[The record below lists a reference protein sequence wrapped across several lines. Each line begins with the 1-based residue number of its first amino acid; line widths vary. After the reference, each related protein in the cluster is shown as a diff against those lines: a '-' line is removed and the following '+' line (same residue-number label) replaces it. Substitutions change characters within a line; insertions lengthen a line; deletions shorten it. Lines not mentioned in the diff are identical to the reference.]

1 MKVANLQQ
9 RKNDLDKKKGID
21 LQGVNSIQ
29 KSRKSSQDDFDYDR
43 VKEDEVLIGNQ
54 ERTKSAKKVQRTKSR
69 SKSR

>member
-29 KSRKSSQDDFDYDR
+29 KSRKSSQDDLDYDR
-43 VKEDEVLIGNQ
+43 DKEDEVLIGNQ
-54 ERTKSAKKVQRTKSR
+54 ERTKSAKKVRRTKSR

>member
-43 VKEDEVLIGNQ
+43 DKEDEVLIGNQ
-54 ERTKSAKKVQRTKSR
+54 ERTKSAKKVRRTKSR

>member
-43 VKEDEVLIGNQ
+43 DKEDEILIGNP
-54 ERTKSAKKVQRTKSR
+54 ERTKSAKKVRRTKSR

>member
-29 KSRKSSQDDFDYDR
+29 KSRKSSQDDFDYDKD
-43 VKEDEVLIGNQ
+43 KEDEVLIGNQ
-54 ERTKSAKKVQRTKSR
+54 ERTKSAKKVRRTKSR

>member
-43 VKEDEVLIGNQ
+43 DKEDEVLIGNQ
-54 ERTKSAKKVQRTKSR
+54 ERTKSSKKMQRAKSR

>member
-29 KSRKSSQDDFDYDR
+29 KSRKSSQDDFYNDKD
-43 VKEDEVLIGNQ
+43 
-54 ERTKSAKKVQRTKSR
+54 
-69 SKSR
+69 

>member
-21 LQGVNSIQ
+21 LQGINSIQ
-29 KSRKSSQDDFDYDR
+29 KSRKASQDDFYYD
-43 VKEDEVLIGNQ
+43 KEDEVLIGNQ

>member
-43 VKEDEVLIGNQ
+43 DKDDEVLIGN
-54 ERTKSAKKVQRTKSR
+54 
-69 SKSR
+69 

>member
-29 KSRKSSQDDFDYDR
+29 KSRKSSQDDFYYDKD
-43 VKEDEVLIGNQ
+43 KEDEVLIGNQ
-54 ERTKSAKKVQRTKSR
+54 ERTKSAKKVQRAKSR

>member
-21 LQGVNSIQ
+21 LQGINSLQ

-43 VKEDEVLIGNQ
+43 DKEVEVLIGNQ
-54 ERTKSAKKVQRTKSR
+54 ERTKSAKKAQRTKSR